1 MRGVYWFW
9 ITAAGRSFI
18 RWFSAVVVT
27 SFSPFFHVF
36 PFSKSHTPAARRTGK
51 SAKSR
56 GEAGSEAVV
65 CVALS
70 KQSLCELR
78 SMQQLPQKL
87 HIVVEALCVLTQL
100 QVCWLQPSVLCTVS
114 CGVAV
119 LASVPI
125 DRLRSLTPAQ
135 PDVVPHPDKA
145 GGKMGD
151 YWTPLKKRC
160 NIARERFCC
169 ARVTL
174 PPGCLIRILCGAL
187 CS

>member
-1 MRGVYWFW
+1 MVFCGCRNFFFAVFSRLPLQQKPHARSSTHWQIGQVEGRSGVGSSSVCC
-9 ITAAGRSFI
+9 IKQTESLRAAVDAAAAAKAAHCGRSAVRVDAAAGVLVA
-18 RWFSAVVVT
+18 AVSVV
-27 SFSPFFHVF
+27 
-36 PFSKSHTPAARRTGK
+36 
-51 SAKSR
+51 
-56 GEAGSEAVV
+56 
-65 CVALS
+65 
-70 KQSLCELR
+70 
-78 SMQQLPQKL
+78 
-87 HIVVEALCVLTQL
+87 
-100 QVCWLQPSVLCTVS
+100 VS

-119 LASVPI
+119 LSSVPI

-174 PPGCLIRILCGAL
+174 PLGCLIRILCGAL

>member
-1 MRGVYWFW
+1 
-9 ITAAGRSFI
+9 
-18 RWFSAVVVT
+18 
-27 SFSPFFHVF
+27 
-36 PFSKSHTPAARRTGK
+36 
-51 SAKSR
+51 
-56 GEAGSEAVV
+56 
-65 CVALS
+65 
-70 KQSLCELR
+70 
-78 SMQQLPQKL
+78 MQQLPQKL

-100 QVCWLQPSVLCTVS
+100 QVCCNVVVS

-119 LASVPI
+119 LSSVPI